1 MDTTLKKSGEYV
13 DSSKKAV
20 HSQVNS
26 KMNLH
31 TDNLKWFDEA
41 RGKFSSKLVGTVEY
55 VKKEGFQGTAQTA
68 VGLVVNA
75 LEDAK
80 QLPSY
85 LNKETKV
92 RWGDTCVGCSSHFLW
107 KKGSLSIGRISA
119 LRCCAF
125 CRS

>member
-20 HSQVNS
+20 SSQVNS

-41 RGKFSSKLVGTVEY
+41 RGKFSSRLVGSVEY

-68 VGLVVNA
+68 VGLVANA

-92 RWGDTCVGCSSHFLW
+92 RQGNPCVRNSSLISW
-107 KKGSLSIGRISA
+107 YMCAVSSDCTPGSEVWCL
-119 LRCCAF
+119 L
-125 CRS
+125 

>member
-1 MDTTLKKSGEYV
+1 MDTTLKKSGDYV

-20 HSQVNS
+20 SSQVNS

-41 RGKFSSKLVGTVEY
+41 RGKFSSRLVGSVEY

-68 VGLVVNA
+68 VGLVANA

-92 RWGDTCVGCSSHFLW
+92 RQGDAYVRNSSRLFW
-107 KKGSLSIGRISA
+107 NMCAVSGDCTPGSEVWCL
-119 LRCCAF
+119 L
-125 CRS
+125 